1 MSSGYI
7 PAAPP
12 PPFPVPESWFSRNWK
27 WLVLTAVLG
36 FILLVALAVG
46 GLISFVFGLLKSGE
60 PYQHAVAVARSNP
73 DVVRELGAPV
83 APAWYLS
90 GSESES
96 GSSGDADLAIPLKG
110 SLHRGTVYVRAKK
123 TEGVWRYD
131 KLEMLVEG
139 REIRIDLLPA
149 RTPQPEDK

>member
-7 PAAPP
+7 PAPP
-12 PPFPVPESWFSRNWK
+12 PSPVSLPESWLSRNWK
-27 WLVLTAVLG
+27 WLVPTLIFGLVL
-36 FILLVALAVG
+36 LLALFVG
-46 GLISFVFGLLKSGE
+46 GLLAFVFGLLKSSE
-60 PYQHAVAVARSNP
+60 PYQHAVSVASSNQ

-83 APAWYLS
+83 APAWYVS
-90 GSESES
+90 GNINVSEN
-96 GSSGDADLAIPLKG
+96 SGDANLAIPLKG

-139 REIRIDLLPA
+139 REVRIELLPA
-149 RTPQPEDK
+149 PPPQDEDK

>member
-1 MSSGYI
+1 MNSGYI
-7 PAAPP
+7 PAPP
-12 PPFPVPESWFSRNWK
+12 PPLPTLPKSWFSRNWK
-27 WLVLTAVLG
+27 WFIPTLILGLVL
-36 FILLVALAVG
+36 LLALFVG
-46 GLISFVFGLLKSGE
+46 GLVTFVFGLLKSSE
-60 PYQHAVAVARSNP
+60 PYQHAVAVASSNP

-96 GSSGDADLAIPLKG
+96 GSSGDAELTIPLKG

-123 TEGVWRYD
+123 IEGVWRYD

-139 REIRIDLLPA
+139 REVRIELLPA
-149 RTPQPEDK
+149 PPTQDEDK